1 MERAA
6 AGGWWSVKARS
17 AAVPSLRDS
26 VPLLQATPHLR
37 AGLMN
42 DVADATRRRALG
54 MASLTRLGAGHEEW
68 RRWRDSVLLFQ
79 AEAAVEVLDYSVTFA
94 GGGFEVFAV

>member
-1 MERAA
+1 
-6 AGGWWSVKARS
+6 
-17 AAVPSLRDS
+17 
-26 VPLLQATPHLR
+26 
-37 AGLMN
+37 
-42 DVADATRRRALG
+42 

-94 GGGFEVFAV
+94 GGGFEVFAVQDFDGAAQVFDQAGIFEGGCGEAHAGASRAEHLCEEFVS